1 MVHGLFFIFTS
12 MNKPIGIFDSGIG
25 GLTVA
30 KAIAEALPNETIIY
44 FGDTA
49 HLPYGDKSKE
59 SIIGYSKRIT
69 AFLLVKECKAI
80 VIACNTA
87 SAHAYAELKI
97 EFPNVPI
104 INVIDPTVDYCLSK
118 YQTGKIGIIATRG
131 TIKSR
136 IYPRKINKKNPN
148 LEVPQAATPLLAPM
162 IEEGFF
168 NNNISKTIINSYLS
182 NKNFDDIDALIL
194 ACTHY
199 PLIKKEVI
207 AFFKRPVDVIDSA
220 TVVAEYTKKMLNDL
234 KINSDKKTDENL
246 FYISDY
252 TESFEETSKLFFGGK
267 IALKE
272 ERIWD

>member
-1 MVHGLFFIFTS
+1 

-30 KAIAEALPNETIIY
+30 KAIADALPNETIIY

-69 AFLLVKECKAI
+69 SFLLAKECKAI

-87 SAHAYAELKI
+87 SAHAYADLKT

-182 NKNFDDIDALIL
+182 NKNFDNINALIL

-220 TVVAEYTKKMLNDL
+220 SVVAEYTKKMLTDL
-234 KINSDKKTDENL
+234 KISSDKKMGENS

-252 TESFEETSKLFFGGK
+252 TESFEETSKLFFGGT
-267 IALKE
+267 ITLKE

>member
-1 MVHGLFFIFTS
+1 

-59 SIIGYSKRIT
+59 SIVGYSKRIT
-69 AFLLVKECKAI
+69 SFLLAKGCKAI

-87 SAHAYAELKI
+87 SAHAYSDLKK
-97 EFPNVPI
+97 FYPKVPI
-104 INVIDPTVDYCLSK
+104 INVIDPTVEYCLEK
-118 YQTGKIGIIATRG
+118 FKKGKVGIIATRG

-136 IYPRKINKKNPN
+136 IYPRKINKKNPK
-148 LEVPQAATPLLAPM
+148 LEVPQLATPLLAPM

-168 NNNISKTIINSYLS
+168 NNKISKTIIHSYLS
-182 NKNFDDIDALIL
+182 NKNLENINALVL

-199 PLIKKEVI
+199 PLIKKEVVS
-207 AFFKRPVDVIDSA
+207 FFKDNVEVIDSA
-220 TVVAEYTKKMLNDL
+220 SVVAKHTKKVLKDL
-234 KINSDKKTDENL
+234 DLIATKKIGKDI
-246 FYISDY
+246 FYISDF
-252 TESFEETSKLFFGGK
+252 TTSFEETSRLFFGGK
-267 IALKE
+267 ITLKE

>member
-1 MVHGLFFIFTS
+1 

-30 KAIAEALPNETIIY
+30 KAIAEALPNERIIY

-59 SIIGYSKRIT
+59 SITVYSKRIT
-69 AFLLVKECKAI
+69 AFLLAQDCKAI

-87 SAHAYAELKI
+87 SAHAYGALKKTY
-97 EFPNVPI
+97 PKAPI
-104 INVIDPTVDYCLSK
+104 INVIDPTVEHCLSK
-118 YQTGKIGIIATRG
+118 YRKGKIGIIATRG

-136 IYPRKINKKNPN
+136 IYVRKLNKKNPKVN
-148 LEVPQAATPLLAPM
+148 VVQAATPLLAPM

-168 NNNISKTIINSYLS
+168 NNRISKTIINSYLS
-182 NKNFDDIDALIL
+182 NKNFEGIDALIL

-199 PLIKKEVI
+199 PLIRKEVT
-207 AFFKRPVDVIDSA
+207 AFFKRPVEVIDSA
-220 TVVAEYTKKMLNDL
+220 TVVAQYTKKVL
-234 KINSDKKTDENL
+234 KDRGLSSAKKTGKDL
-246 FYISDY
+246 FYVSDF
-252 TESFEETSKLFFGGK
+252 TRSFEETSRLFFGGK
-267 IALKE
+267 IELRE

>member
-1 MVHGLFFIFTS
+1 

-59 SIIGYSKRIT
+59 SITMYSKRIT
-69 AFLLVKECKAI
+69 GFLLAKGCKAI

-87 SAHAYAELKI
+87 SAHAYADLKK
-97 EFPNVPI
+97 FYPKVPI
-104 INVIDPTVDYCLSK
+104 INVIDPTVEHCLAK
-118 YQTGKIGIIATRG
+118 YRQGKIGIIATKG

-136 IYPRKINKKNPN
+136 LYVRKLNKKNPK
-148 LEVPQAATPLLAPM
+148 LDVVQAATPLLAPM

-182 NKNFDDIDALIL
+182 NKNFEHIDALIL

-207 AFFKRPVDVIDSA
+207 AFFKRPVEVIDSA
-220 TVVAEYTKKMLNDL
+220 TVVADYTRNMLNDL
-234 KINSDKKTDENL
+234 KLASKKKSGGNI
-246 FYISDY
+246 FYISDF

-267 IALKE
+267 IELRE

>member
-1 MVHGLFFIFTS
+1 

-59 SIIGYSKRIT
+59 SITMYSKRI
-69 AFLLVKECKAI
+69 AGFLLAKGCKAI

-87 SAHAYAELKI
+87 SAHAYSDLKKFYPKI
-97 EFPNVPI
+97 PI

-118 YQTGKIGIIATRG
+118 YKKARIGVIATRG

-136 IYPRKINKKNPN
+136 IYPRKISKKNSKI
-148 LEVPQAATPLLAPM
+148 EVPQTATPLLAPM

-168 NNNISKTIINSYLS
+168 NNKISKTIIHSYLS
-182 NKNFDDIDALIL
+182 NKNFEKIDALIL

-199 PLIKKEVI
+199 PLIKKEVV
-207 AFFKRPVDVIDSA
+207 AFFKRPVEVIDSA
-220 TVVAEYTKKMLNDL
+220 SVVAQYTKKMLSENGL
-234 KINSDKKTDENL
+234 LSKSKKGKNQ

-252 TESFEETSKLFFGGK
+252 TESFEETSKIFFGD
-267 IALKE
+267 IIELHE

>member
-1 MVHGLFFIFTS
+1 

-59 SIIGYSKRIT
+59 SITMYSKRIT
-69 AFLLVKECKAI
+69 AFLLAKGCKAI

-87 SAHAYAELKI
+87 SAHAYADLKKAY
-97 EFPNVPI
+97 PKVPI
-104 INVIDPTVDYCLSK
+104 LNVIDPTVDYCLTK
-118 YQTGKIGIIATRG
+118 YKKGKIGVIATRG

-136 IYPRKINKKNPN
+136 IYPRKLNKENPK
-148 LEVPQAATPLLAPM
+148 LEIPQTATPLLAPM

-168 NNNISKTIINSYLS
+168 NNKISKTIINSYLS
-182 NKNFDDIDALIL
+182 TKNFEKIDALIL

-199 PLIKKEVI
+199 PLIKKEVV
-207 AFFKRPVDVIDSA
+207 AFFKRPVEVIDSA
-220 TVVAEYTKKMLNDL
+220 SVVAEYTKKTLKDL
-234 KINSDKKTDENL
+234 KLLSKKKEGNNL
-246 FYISDY
+246 FFISDY
-252 TESFEETSKLFFGGK
+252 TESFEETSKLFFGNV
-267 IALKE
+267 IELKE

>member
-1 MVHGLFFIFTS
+1 

-30 KAIAEALPNETIIY
+30 KAIAEALPNENIIY

-59 SIIGYSKRIT
+59 SIIMYSKRIT
-69 AFLLVKECKAI
+69 SFLLAKDCKAI

-87 SAHAYAELKI
+87 SAHAFVALKNH
-97 EFPNVPI
+97 FPGVPI
-104 INVIDPTVDYCLSK
+104 INVIDPTVSYCIK
-118 YQTGKIGIIATRG
+118 KFEAGKIGVIATKG

-136 IYPRKINKKNPN
+136 IYPRKINKGNAD
-148 LEVPQAATPLLAPM
+148 LEVAQLATPLLAPM

-168 NNNISKTIINSYLS
+168 NNKISRTVIHSYLS
-182 NKNFDDIDALIL
+182 AKSLDQIDALIL

-199 PLIKKEVI
+199 PLIKKEVLSFYKKPI
-207 AFFKRPVDVIDSA
+207 DVIDSA
-220 TVVAEYTKKMLNDL
+220 TVVARFTKEVLSKHKLL
-234 KINSDKKTDENL
+234 SDKKKKKDI

-252 TESFEETSKLFFGGK
+252 TEAFEETSKIFFGNV
-267 IALKE
+267 INLKE
-272 ERIWD
+272 ARIWD